1 MSLSDLIR
9 TGRIGLPM
17 TATLATVATVP
28 PQSPLSVAGVAGV
41 ATVAVREAPEP
52 IANRTHA
59 APLSTKEAGE
69 MASLAALVRS
79 VGAAWA
85 FTPEEVAEA
94 LTHALA
100 KPEEARA
107 CFEALAAEVASMDD
121 DRTTCQTCAGR
132 RFDGACRAAQRGDIS
147 GTARNYTPDPA
158 IRRRCEAY
166 APKPNDPDQ
175 RTGAERWPNL
185 NRVNEE

>member
-9 TGRIGLPM
+9 TGRIGPPM

-28 PQSPLSVAGVAGV
+28 PPSPPSVAGV
-41 ATVAVREAPEP
+41 ATVAVREAPEAIP
-52 IANRTHA
+52 NRTHA
-59 APLSTKEAGE
+59 APLAAKEAGE

-85 FTPEEVAEA
+85 FTPEEVGEA
-94 LTHALA
+94 LANALA

-121 DRTTCQTCAGR
+121 DRTTCQTCVGR
-132 RFDGACRAAQRGDIS
+132 RFDGVCRAAQRGDIS
-147 GTARNYTPDPA
+147 GSARSYTPDPS

-166 APKPNDPDQ
+166 APKPDDPDQ

-185 NRVNEE
+185 NRENKE